1 MVMQSGSTGLEQ
13 SAHWTSRIAFLLASV
28 GFAVGLGN
36 IWRFPYVTGENGGAA
51 FVVVYLFCVF
61 AIGVPILMA
70 ELFIGRRGGL
80 SPSGSMQ
87 AVAVASERS
96 SRWGWVGSANLL
108 AAFSIMVA
116 YSVVSGWVLSYLS
129 KAIGSGFFGMDAA
142 ASQADFEALLLGPWQ
157 MLGWTLLALFVTGG
171 IIFAGV
177 QKGIERAVKILM
189 PSLFALMLLLV
200 GYNVVVGGFA
210 EALDYLFTPDFS
222 KINANTW
229 LAAVGQA
236 FFSIG
241 VAMAGMMTFGA
252 YLPSSVSI
260 PRAAITIAMAD
271 TLVAM
276 LAGLVIFPAV
286 FANGLDP
293 ASGPGLIF
301 QTLPVALAQMPGG
314 HLVSIMFFL
323 LLSVAAVT
331 SMVGL
336 IEPLVHRAQE
346 RGWNRHRST
355 LIVVSAIAACS
366 VVSVLGYNLW
376 SGTVIGS
383 YDINGLLDFFANQ
396 MLLPL
401 GGLFIAVF
409 AGWFVLPELAQ
420 QELNLA
426 SQRGWMLWRTLIR
439 WPVSIAIALI
449 FLAGVINL

>member
-1 MVMQSGSTGLEQ
+1 MAMQGDSVGS
-13 SAHWTSRIAFLLASV
+13 SAAAHWTSRLAFLLASV

-51 FVVVYLFCVF
+51 FVLVYLLCVF

-80 SPSGSMQ
+80 SPSASMRG
-87 AVAVASERS
+87 VAVASGRS
-96 SRWGWVGSANLL
+96 ARWAWVGSANLL
-108 AAFSIMVA
+108 AAFTIMVT
-116 YSVVSGWVLSYLS
+116 YSVVSGWVLSYLLQ
-129 KAIGSGFFGMDAA
+129 ALTTGFVGVDAA
-142 ASQADFEALLLGPWQ
+142 VSQAAFDELLAGPWQ
-157 MLGWTLLALFVTGG
+157 MLAWTLFALLATGS

-177 QKGIERAVKILM
+177 QKGIERAVKVLM
-189 PSLFALMLLLV
+189 PSLFLLMLLLV
-200 GYNVVVGGFA
+200 GYNIVVGGFA
-210 EALDYLFTPDFS
+210 EAVSYLFTPDFS
-222 KINANTW
+222 KIDASTG

-260 PRAAITIAMAD
+260 PRAAVAIALAD

-293 ASGPGLIF
+293 ASGAGLIF

-314 HLVSIMFFL
+314 HAVSIMFFL
-323 LLSVAAVT
+323 LLAVAAIT

-336 IEPLVHRAQE
+336 TEPLVHRAQE
-346 RGWNRHRST
+346 RGWSRRRST
-355 LIVVSAIAACS
+355 VTVVSAIAICS
-366 VVSVLGYNLW
+366 VVSVLGYNMW
-376 SGTVIGS
+376 SGISVGS
-383 YDINGLLDFFANQ
+383 FDINGVLDFFANQ

-401 GGLFIAVF
+401 GGLFIALF
-409 AGWFVLPELAQ
+409 AGWFAAPDLAR
-420 QELNLA
+420 QELNL
-426 SQRGWMLWRTLIR
+426 SEGSGWGIWRTLIR
-439 WPVSIAIALI
+439 WPVPIAIALI
-449 FLAGVINL
+449 FAAGVSNL

>member
-1 MVMQSGSTGLEQ
+1 MHQVSVTGGAP
-13 SAHWTSRIAFLLASV
+13 SWTSRFAFLLASV

-36 IWRFPYVTGENGGAA
+36 IWRFPYVTGENGGGA
-51 FVVVYLFCVF
+51 FVAVYLFCVF
-61 AIGVPILMA
+61 VIGVPILMA

-80 SPSGSMQ
+80 SPSGSMR
-87 AVAVASERS
+87 AVAVVSGRSE
-96 SRWGWVGSANLL
+96 RWGWVGSANLL

-116 YSVVSGWVLSYLS
+116 YSVVSGWVLSYLF
-129 KAIGSGFFGMDAA
+129 KALATGFVGVDAS
-142 ASQADFEALLLGPWQ
+142 ASQTAFANLLSGPGE
-157 MLGWTLLALFVTGG
+157 MLAWTLLALLLTGS

-177 QKGIERAVKILM
+177 QQGIERAVKVLM
-189 PSLFALMLLLV
+189 PSLFALMLMLV
-200 GYNVVVGGFA
+200 VYNIFVGGFA
-210 EALDYLFTPDFS
+210 EAVKYLFAPDFS
-222 KINANTW
+222 KINGATW

-252 YLPSSVSI
+252 YLPNTISI

-271 TLVAM
+271 TLVAI

-323 LLSVAAVT
+323 LLSVAAIT

-346 RGWNRHRST
+346 SGWSRKKSS
-355 LIVVSAIAACS
+355 LSVVSAIAGCS
-366 VVSVLGYNLW
+366 VVSVLGYNVW
-376 SGTVIGS
+376 SGTLVGS
-383 YDINGLLDFFANQ
+383 FDINGLLDFFANQ
-396 MLLPL
+396 VLLPL
-401 GGLFIAVF
+401 GGLFIAIF
-409 AGWFVLPELAQ
+409 AGWFVLPNVARDELHLTAGT
-420 QELNLA
+420 
-426 SQRGWMLWRTLIR
+426 GWKTWQTLIR
-439 WPVSIAIALI
+439 WPVPIAIALI
-449 FLAGVINL
+449 FVAGVLSI

>member
-1 MVMQSGSTGLEQ
+1 MTMHGEIGNSATG
-13 SAHWTSRIAFLLASV
+13 AHWTSRFAFLLASV

-51 FVVVYLFCVF
+51 FVLVYLFCVF

-80 SPSGSMQ
+80 SPAASMQ
-87 AVAVASERS
+87 SVAVASGRS
-96 SRWGWVGSANLL
+96 ARWGWVGSANLL

-116 YSVVSGWVLSYLS
+116 YSVVSGWVLSYLLR
-129 KAIGSGFFGMDAA
+129 ALMTGFVGVDAT
-142 ASQADFEALLLGPWQ
+142 ASQSTFNDLLAGPWQ
-157 MLGWTLLALFVTGG
+157 MLSWTLLALLLTGV
-171 IIFAGV
+171 IIYAGV
-177 QKGIERAVKILM
+177 QKGIERAVKVLM

-200 GYNVVVGGFA
+200 GYNIVVGGFA
-210 EALDYLFTPDFS
+210 EAVDYLFTPDFS
-222 KINANTW
+222 KIDASTG

-252 YLPSSVSI
+252 YLPSTVSI
-260 PRAAITIAMAD
+260 PRAAITIALAD
-271 TLVAM
+271 TLVAI

-323 LLSVAAVT
+323 LLSVAAIT

-346 RGWNRHRST
+346 RGWSRHRST
-355 LIVVSAIAACS
+355 VTVVLAIAVCS
-366 VVSVLGYNLW
+366 VVSVLGYNVW
-376 SGTVIGS
+376 SGAVIGDF
-383 YDINGLLDFFANQ
+383 DINTLLDVFANQ

-401 GGLFIAVF
+401 GGLFIALF
-409 AGWFVLPELAQ
+409 AGWFVAPDIAR
-420 QELNLA
+420 QELKLGEG
-426 SQRGWMLWRTLIR
+426 SGWVAWRTLIR
-439 WPVSIAIALI
+439 WPVPIAIALI
-449 FLAGVINL
+449 FVVGVSNL

>member
-1 MVMQSGSTGLEQ
+1 MAIHGNPASLDGS
-13 SAHWTSRIAFLLASV
+13 AAWTSRFAFLLASV

-51 FVVVYLFCVF
+51 FVAVYLFCVF
-61 AIGVPILMA
+61 VIGVPILMA

-80 SPSGSMQ
+80 SPSASMQ
-87 AVAVASERS
+87 SVALASGRS
-96 SRWGWVGSANLL
+96 ARWGWVGSANLL
-108 AAFSIMVA
+108 AAFSIMVT
-116 YSVVSGWVLSYLS
+116 YSVVAGWVLSYLF
-129 KAIGSGFFGMDAA
+129 KALLTGFVGIDAL
-142 ASQADFEALLLGPWQ
+142 ASQSEFESLKAGPWQ
-157 MLGWTLLALFVTGG
+157 MLGWTLLALVLTGS

-177 QKGIERAVKILM
+177 QQGIERAVKILM
-189 PSLFALMLLLV
+189 PSLFALMLMLV
-200 GYNVVVGGFA
+200 GYNMVVGGFG
-210 EALDYLFTPDFS
+210 ETVEYLFTPDFS
-222 KINANTW
+222 KIDGSTW

-252 YLPSSVSI
+252 YLPASVSI
-260 PRAAITIAMAD
+260 PRAAITIALAD
-271 TLVAM
+271 TLVAL

-314 HLVSIMFFL
+314 HLVGVMFFL
-323 LLSVAAVT
+323 LLSVAAIT

-346 RGWNRHRST
+346 RGWSRHKST
-355 LIVVSAIAACS
+355 LAVVSAIAGCS
-366 VVSVLGYNLW
+366 VASVLGYNVW
-376 SGTVIGS
+376 SGALFGNV
-383 YDINGLLDFFANQ
+383 DINTLLDFFANQ

-409 AGWFVLPELAQ
+409 AGWFVRPELAR
-420 QELNLA
+420 QELNLTGQ
-426 SQRGWMLWRTLIR
+426 SGWKTWQTLIR
-439 WPVSIAIALI
+439 WPVPIAITLI
-449 FLAGVINL
+449 FIAGVS

>member
-1 MVMQSGSTGLEQ
+1 MAMQADSVGSGAA
-13 SAHWTSRIAFLLASV
+13 AHWTSRFAFLLASV

-51 FVVVYLFCVF
+51 FVLVYLFCVF

-80 SPSGSMQ
+80 SPSASMQ
-87 AVAVASERS
+87 SVAVASSRS
-96 SRWGWVGSANLL
+96 RRWAWVGSANLL
-108 AAFSIMVA
+108 AAFTIMVT
-116 YSVVSGWVLSYLS
+116 YSVVSGWVLSYLLR
-129 KAIGSGFFGMDAA
+129 ALTTGFVGVDVA
-142 ASQADFEALLLGPWQ
+142 ASQVAFNDLLAGPWHMLAWTVLALLL
-157 MLGWTLLALFVTGG
+157 TGA

-177 QKGIERAVKILM
+177 QKGIERAVKVLM
-189 PSLFALMLLLV
+189 PSLFLLMLLLV
-200 GYNVVVGGFA
+200 AYNIVVGGFA
-210 EALDYLFTPDFS
+210 EAMEYLFTPDFS
-222 KINANTW
+222 KIDASTG

-260 PRAAITIAMAD
+260 PRAAITIAFAD
-271 TLVAM
+271 TAVAM

-314 HLVSIMFFL
+314 HLVSIMFFSL
-323 LLSVAAVT
+323 LAVAAIT

-336 IEPLVHRAQE
+336 VEPLVHRAQE
-346 RGWNRHRST
+346 HGWSRHRST
-355 LIVVSAIAACS
+355 ITVVSAIAICC
-366 VVSVLGYNLW
+366 VVSVLGYNVW
-376 SGTVIGS
+376 SGTLVGNF
-383 YDINGLLDFFANQ
+383 DINGVLDFFANQ

-401 GGLFIAVF
+401 GGLFIALF
-409 AGWFVLPELAQ
+409 AGWFVSADLAR
-420 QELNLA
+420 QELNLTEG
-426 SQRGWMLWRTLIR
+426 SGWRIWQTLIR
-439 WPVSIAIALI
+439 WPVPIAIALI
-449 FLAGVINL
+449 FAAGVSNL